1 MAPGPMMAP
10 YGQPGGMAP
19 GVGIGTL
26 QSAGVGAGPRKRN
39 PIMVLLLPLAVMIG
53 GLVFFGVLA
62 GVLQVPAI
70 FVLGFLS
77 YLAGL
82 GLFFFNTI
90 QMANELKTV
99 TRSPGFAWWPI
110 LVPIYGMYW
119 AWILVPQEVAKAKQ
133 MLGVQ
138 IPVRSIV
145 LYIFLWP
152 FALASDINDM
162 AR

>member
-1 MAPGPMMAP
+1 MAPMAP
-10 YGQPGGMAP
+10 YGQPPGGMVP
-19 GVGIGTL
+19 GVGVGTL
-26 QSAGVGAGPRKRN
+26 QSAGVSAGPRRRN
-39 PIMVLLLPLAVMIG
+39 ALLTFLLPLVVMIG
-53 GLVFFGVLA
+53 GMIVFGLLA
-62 GVLQVPAI
+62 ALLNVPAI
-70 FVLGFLS
+70 GALAMLA

-82 GLFFFNTI
+82 GWFLFNTI
-90 QMANELKTV
+90 QMANELKVV

-110 LVPIYGMYW
+110 FVPIYGLYW

-138 IPVRSIV
+138 APVRSIV
-145 LYIFLWP
+145 LYIFLWH